1 MIFVHNPDLS
11 KNGARLFYSIGSFAW
26 ISFSTFSLLY
36 MLVFTEKKNILKTK
50 LLYLFLP
57 VLPLIFIYKQWTNF
71 LIVDYIKQPY
81 GWLSIWGNSYWT
93 YLFLLYYLLF
103 VGTGLYFVFNFR
115 KKTKNMIKKKQAQI
129 IFITTIVSLVL
140 GSLTDFIL
148 PNMNIYAVPN
158 TAAFFVLIWAFGTVY
173 AIGKYKFLIITPAT
187 AADNIISTMSDCVI
201 LLKKDGYIVT
211 ANKATQDL
219 LGYNTKE
226 LEGKSAN
233 ILFEKENFK
242 GIILDKIL
250 KEGKLKNYDV
260 FLKTKDRRIMPVS
273 FSASILKDEVK
284 SIAGIVCIARDMT
297 EYKKA
302 EEALRDSEEL
312 YSSIVESMHDGIVVL
327 DRKFHIKYWNH
338 MMEKISGVLR
348 KELINSNKCLWDIF
362 QHIAEQGADKMI
374 QQVMGG
380 EVVER
385 ENIQYRLPDGTI
397 VFISDIYLPLQS
409 ATGEIKGI
417 VGVIRDITERKQ
429 EEEERKKLETR
440 LQRAEKMEAIGQLAG
455 GVAHDLNNVLS
466 GVISYPDLLL
476 MRLPEDSPLR
486 EFILTIQ
493 NSGQRA
499 AAIVQDLLTLAR
511 RGVTVTEVV
520 NLNDVISDYLRSPEY
535 EKLKTYH
542 PDVQFEINP
551 ETNLLNILGSPVHL
565 SKTLMNLVSN
575 ATEALLDGGKV
586 TISTRNKY
594 IDRPIRGYDNVEKG
608 NYAVLIVSDN
618 GIGISAEG
626 LEKIFEPFYTK
637 KVMGRSGTGLGMAV
651 VWGTVK
657 DHKGYIDVHSKVGE
671 GTTFELYF
679 QVTRREAAKEKAR
692 IAIEEYMG
700 NGEKVLVVDDVSEQ
714 RKITSELLTSL
725 GYAVS
730 VLPRGEEAVEY
741 MKTNSADLLVLDMIM
756 DPGIDGLETYRR
768 ILELH
773 PGQKAIIV
781 SGFSETER
789 VREAQRLGVGQY
801 IKKPYTLE
809 KMGIAVKKELE

>member
-1 MIFVHNPDLS
+1 
-11 KNGARLFYSIGSFAW
+11 
-26 ISFSTFSLLY
+26 
-36 MLVFTEKKNILKTK
+36 MLVFAEKKNILKTK

-219 LGYNTKE
+219 LGYDTKE
-226 LEGKSAN
+226 LEGKSAS

-273 FSASILKDEVK
+273 FSASVLKDEVK

-338 MMEKISGVLR
+338 MMERISGVLR

-586 TISTRNKY
+586 TISTRNQY
-594 IDRPIRGYDNVEKG
+594 VDRPIRGYDNVEEG